1 MKIKRLKQAT
11 NGKKGFIF
19 FVKLTVYVI
28 KNQFKN
34 HQFMQQNRPPRNE
47 TIDILKGLG
56 IISVVAGHCTLSRL
70 DSPFINFFYLF
81 HVAIFFIASGYCYNP
96 AKTETAEAFKKSI
109 SNTFKKLWTRY
120 VLWTI
125 LFLALHNVFVYTNIY
140 TNNPEFIQMVSGD
153 HINTTNFLSLA
164 IIISRMFK
172 SLVFLSG
179 TQLTGALWFLATLM
193 EIIILYQTIAFILKK
208 FFSKQKVFLI
218 QSVLS
223 VLFLGLGYYFA
234 INNIFLE
241 GYARILSFYI
251 LLHGGYVLKNYS
263 LTEKERSK
271 VAHFAIWAISLAILI
286 ICNQLG
292 QIELSC
298 NAYEN
303 PLFFIIASFTGW
315 EFLYETATFIKR
327 FNLISRTIKLIN
339 KNAITILAL
348 HFLSFK
354 IVTGLVLHINDLPS
368 FMLAS
373 YPVLYDD
380 RFWWLPYTIVGIAVP
395 LIANSAWNSI
405 KKRLVG

>member
-1 MKIKRLKQAT
+1 ME
-11 NGKKGFIF
+11 
-19 FVKLTVYVI
+19 
-28 KNQFKN
+28 
-34 HQFMQQNRPPRNE
+34 QNRPPRNE

-56 IISVVAGHCTLSRL
+56 IIGVVAGHCTLNRL
-70 DSPFINFFYLF
+70 NSPFLNFLYLF

-125 LFLALHNVFVYTNIY
+125 LFLALHNVFVYLNIY

-153 HINTTNFLSLA
+153 HINTTNYLSFA

-179 TQLTGALWFLATLM
+179 TQLTGALWFLATLL
-193 EIIILYQTIAFILKK
+193 ELIVLYQTIAFILKR

-218 QSVLS
+218 QSILS

-241 GYARILSFYI
+241 GYARIPSFYI
-251 LLHGGYVLKNYS
+251 LLHGGFVLKNYS
-263 LTEKERSK
+263 LTEKERSNI
-271 VAHFAIWAISLAILI
+271 AHFAIWAISLAALVA
-286 ICNQLG
+286 CNQFG
-292 QIELSC
+292 HIELSC
-298 NAYEN
+298 NTYEN
-303 PLFFIIASFTGW
+303 PLFLIIASFAGW
-315 EFLYETATFIKR
+315 QFLYETATFIKR
-327 FNLISRTIKLIN
+327 FNLISRTIKFIN

-354 IVTGLVLHINDLPS
+354 IITGLILLIEDLPS

-373 YPVLYDD
+373 FPVLCDD
-380 RFWWLPYTIVGIAVP
+380 HFWWIAYTLVGIAVP
-395 LIANSAWNSI
+395 CLINTIGAKIGNRQ
-405 KKRLVG
+405 RL

>member
-1 MKIKRLKQAT
+1 ME
-11 NGKKGFIF
+11 
-19 FVKLTVYVI
+19 
-28 KNQFKN
+28 
-34 HQFMQQNRPPRNE
+34 QNRPPRNE

-56 IISVVAGHCTLSRL
+56 IIGVVAGHCTLNRL
-70 DSPFINFFYLF
+70 NSPFLNFLYLF
-81 HVAIFFIASGYCYNP
+81 HVAIFFIASGYCYKP

-125 LFLALHNVFVYTNIY
+125 LFLALHNVFVYLNIY

-251 LLHGGYVLKNYS
+251 LLHGGFVLKNYS
-263 LTEKERSK
+263 LSEKERSNI
-271 VAHFAIWAISLAILI
+271 AHFAIWAISLAALAA
-286 ICNQLG
+286 CNQFG
-292 QIELSC
+292 HIELSC
-298 NAYEN
+298 NTYEN
-303 PLFFIIASFTGW
+303 PFFLIIASFTGW
-315 EFLYETATFIKR
+315 QFLYETATFIKR
-327 FNLISRTIKLIN
+327 FNLISRTIKFIN

-354 IVTGLVLHINDLPS
+354 IITGLILLIEDLPS

-373 YPVLYDD
+373 FPVLYEDH
-380 RFWWLPYTIVGIAVP
+380 FWWIAYTLVGIAVP
-395 LIANSAWNSI
+395 CLINTIGAKIGNRQ
-405 KKRLVG
+405 RL